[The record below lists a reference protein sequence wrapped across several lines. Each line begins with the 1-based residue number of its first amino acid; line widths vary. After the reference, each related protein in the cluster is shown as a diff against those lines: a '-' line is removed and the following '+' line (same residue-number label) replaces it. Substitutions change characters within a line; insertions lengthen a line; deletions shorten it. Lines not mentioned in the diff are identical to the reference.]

1 MDRYVAAFYA
11 GLKPDSPLKV
21 SEWANEYRV
30 LSPTAASEPGKWRTE
45 RTPYLKEIMDALS
58 PSSPVERVI
67 LMKGAQIGGT
77 EAGNNWIGY
86 IIDQTPGPMLVV
98 QPTVEMGKR
107 WSKGRFAPLIEST
120 PCLKSKVKDPRSR
133 DSGNTVQ
140 SKEFPGGI
148 VVITGANSSV
158 GLRSMP
164 VKYLFLDEIDA
175 YPGDSSGEGDPVLL
189 AIARTNTFTRR
200 KIFLVS
206 TPTVH
211 GMSRIEKEF
220 GESDKR
226 YFFVPCPHC
235 NHYQVLK
242 WSQIK
247 WENNDAKTA
256 HYVCIECSG
265 KIENHQKIE
274 MLSKGEWRA
283 TNPIDNNKVMGFHL
297 SSLYSPVGWYNWDQA
312 VEGFLHSKDNEQ
324 LLKVWINTTL
334 GETWV
339 DRGEVPDWKHLFE
352 RRETYPIGTI
362 PKSEVI
368 LTAGVDVQK
377 DRIEVEVVA
386 WGKGR
391 ESWSIDYQV
400 FEGDPGTDVVWNKL
414 SELLNHHF
422 IGANGLEYK
431 MSMMAV
437 DAGYATQEV
446 YNWVRSHQG
455 SGRVMAVKGVN
466 KALVPLSSPSR
477 VDITVSGKKLRRGM
491 KLWPVGVSILK
502 SELFQLLNILQ
513 NEEGCPPGYCHFPQ
527 YSPEYFKQLTAEQ
540 LITKVVKGYTKQE
553 WQKIR
558 ERNEALDCRIY
569 ARAASIALGIDRWQE
584 SKWSS
589 LSEKNEGKKKSSKV
603 RKSQWLS
610 EK

>member
-1 MDRYVAAFYA
+1 MIYA
-11 GLKPDSPLKV
+11 TSFSEGLKPDPELKV

-30 LSPTAASEPGKWRTE
+30 LAPTAASEPGKWRTE
-45 RTPYLKEIMDALS
+45 RTPYLKEIMDSLS
-58 PSSPVERVI
+58 PSSPAEKVVF
-67 LMKGAQIGGT
+67 MKGAQIGGT

-175 YPGDSSGEGDPVLL
+175 YPGDSGGEGDPVLL
-189 AIARTNTFTRR
+189 SIARTNTFARR

-206 TPTVH
+206 TPTIH
-211 GMSRIEKEF
+211 GISRIEKEF
-220 GESDKR
+220 EATDKR

-235 NHYQVLK
+235 NYYQVLK

-247 WENNDAKTA
+247 WENNDSKTA
-256 HYVCIECSG
+256 HYVCTECSG
-265 KIENHQKIE
+265 KIENHQKTE
-274 MLSKGEWRA
+274 MLERGEWRP
-283 TNPIDNNKVMGFHL
+283 TNRVKGEKKGFHL
-297 SSLYSPVGWYNWDQA
+297 SSLYSPVGWYSWTQA
-312 VEGFLHSKDNEQ
+312 VEDFLHAKESEQ

-339 DRGEVPDWKHLFE
+339 DKGEVPDWKQLFN
-352 RRETYPIGTI
+352 RREFFPVGTV
-362 PKSEVI
+362 PRREVV

-377 DRIEVEVVA
+377 DRLEVEVVA

-391 ESWSIDYQV
+391 ESWSIDYRV
-400 FEGDPGTDVVWNKL
+400 FEGDAVGREVWGKL

-422 IGANGLEYK
+422 IGENGLEY
-431 MSMMAV
+431 MISMMAV

-446 YNWVRSHQG
+446 YNWVRGHQG

-477 VDITVSGKKLRRGM
+477 VDITVGGQKLKRGI

-502 SELFQLLNILQ
+502 SELFQLLNVLKDG
-513 NEEGCPPGYCHFPQ
+513 EEAPAGYCHFPE
-527 YSPEYFKQLTAEQ
+527 YAPEYFKQLTAEQ
-540 LITKVVKGYTKQE
+540 LVSKVVKGYTKQE
-553 WQKIR
+553 WQKVR
-558 ERNEALDCRIY
+558 ERNEVLDCRIY
-569 ARAASIALGIDRWQE
+569 ARAASIALGIDRWPE
-584 SKWSS
+584 SKWNS
-589 LSEKNEGKKKSSKV
+589 LSGKMESKKPKKV
-603 RKSQWLS
+603 RQSKWLN

>member
-1 MDRYVAAFYA
+1 MIYA
-11 GLKPDSPLKV
+11 TSFSEGLRPDPQLKV

-30 LSPTAASEPGKWRTE
+30 LAPTAASEPGKWRTE
-45 RTPYLKEIMDALS
+45 RTPYLKEIMDSLS
-58 PSSPVERVI
+58 PSSPVEKVVF
-67 LMKGAQIGGT
+67 MKGAQIGGT

-120 PCLKSKVKDPRSR
+120 PCLKNKVKDPRSR

-175 YPGDSSGEGDPVLL
+175 YPGDSGGEGDPECCS
-189 AIARTNTFTRR
+189 IARTNTFARR

-206 TPTVH
+206 TPTIH
-211 GMSRIEKEF
+211 GISRIEKEF
-220 GESDKR
+220 EATDKR
-226 YFFVPCPHC
+226 YFFVPCPYC
-235 NHYQVLK
+235 NYYQVLK

-247 WENNDAKTA
+247 WEDKNPSTA
-256 HYVCIECSG
+256 HICIECG
-265 KIENHQKIE
+265 EKIENHQKTE
-274 MLSKGEWRA
+274 MLERGEWRA
-283 TNPIDNNKVMGFHL
+283 TNPMKGEKKGFHL
-297 SSLYSPVGWYNWDQA
+297 SSLYSPVGWYSWTQA
-312 VEGFLHSKDNEQ
+312 VEDFLHAKESEQ

-339 DRGEVPDWKHLFE
+339 DKGEVPDWKQLFTGE
-352 RRETYPIGTI
+352 NFFPRE
-362 PKSEVI
+362 VV

-377 DRIEVEVVA
+377 DRLEVEVVA
-386 WGKGR
+386 WGKSR
-391 ESWSIDYQV
+391 ESWSIDYRV
-400 FEGDPGTDVVWNKL
+400 FEGDTGGGEVWGKL

-422 IGANGLEYK
+422 IGENGLEY
-431 MSMMAV
+431 MISMMAV

-446 YNWVRSHQG
+446 YNWVRGHQG

-477 VDITVSGKKLRRGM
+477 VDITVGGQKLKRGI

-502 SELFQLLNILQ
+502 SELFQLLNVLKNGKKKKCQQDI
-513 NEEGCPPGYCHFPQ
+513 
-527 YSPEYFKQLTAEQ
+527 LTAEQ
-540 LITKVVKGYTKQE
+540 LVSKVVKGYTKQE
-553 WQKIR
+553 WQKVR
-558 ERNEALDCRIY
+558 ERNEVLDCRIY
-569 ARAASIALGIDRWQE
+569 ARAASSTWD
-584 SKWSS
+584 
-589 LSEKNEGKKKSSKV
+589 
-603 RKSQWLS
+603 
-610 EK
+610 

>member
-1 MDRYVAAFYA
+1 MIYARAFSE
-11 GLKPDSPLKV
+11 GLRPDTELKV

-30 LSPTAASEPGKWRTE
+30 LAPTAASEPGKWRTE
-45 RTPYLKEIMDALS
+45 RTPCLKEVMDSLS
-58 PSSPVERVI
+58 PSSSAEKVVF
-67 LMKGAQIGGT
+67 MKGAQIGGT

-158 GLRSMP
+158 ELRSMP

-175 YPGDSSGEGDPVLL
+175 YPGDSGGEGDPVLL
-189 AIARTNTFTRR
+189 SIACTNTFARR

-206 TPTVH
+206 TPTIH
-211 GMSRIEKEF
+211 GISRIEKEF
-220 GESDKR
+220 EATDKR

-235 NHYQVLK
+235 NYYQVLK

-247 WENNDAKTA
+247 WEDKNPNTA
-256 HYVCIECSG
+256 HYICIECG
-265 KIENHQKIE
+265 KKIENHQKTE
-274 MLSKGEWRA
+274 MLARGEWRA
-283 TNPIDNNKVMGFHL
+283 TGEGAKEGAKIGFHL
-297 SSLYSPVGWYNWDQA
+297 SSLYSPVGWYSWTQA
-312 VEGFLHSKDNEQ
+312 VEDFLHAKENEQ

-339 DRGEVPDWKHLFE
+339 DKGEVPDWKQLFE
-352 RRETYPIGTI
+352 RRENFPIGTV
-362 PKSEVI
+362 PKGKVI

-377 DRIEVEVVA
+377 DRLEVEVVA
-386 WGKGR
+386 WGMGR

-400 FEGDPGTDVVWNKL
+400 FEGDTGGGEVWERL

-422 IGANGLEYK
+422 IGENGLEY
-431 MSMMAV
+431 MISMMAV

-455 SGRVMAVKGVN
+455 SGRVMAVKGAN
-466 KALVPLSSPSR
+466 KALVPLNSPSR
-477 VDITVSGKKLRRGM
+477 VDVTVGGKKLRRGM

-502 SELFQLLNILQ
+502 SELFQLLNVLT
-513 NEEGCPPGYCHFPQ
+513 EGAPGYCHFPE
-527 YSPEYFKQLTAEQ
+527 YPPEYFKQLTAEQ

-558 ERNEALDCRIY
+558 DRNEVLDCRIY
-569 ARAASIALGIDRWQE
+569 ARAASIALGIDRWPE
-584 SKWSS
+584 SKWNS
-589 LSEKNEGKKKSSKV
+589 LSGKMESKKSKKIVKSKWIS
-603 RKSQWLS
+603 K
-610 EK
+610 

>member
-1 MDRYVAAFYA
+1 MIYATAFYA
-11 GLKPDSPLKV
+11 GLKPDPLLKV
-21 SEWANEYRV
+21 SEWSDEYRV
-30 LSPTAASEPGKWRTE
+30 LSQTASSEPGKWRTE
-45 RTPYLKEIMDALS
+45 RTPYLKEVMDSLS
-58 PSSPVERVI
+58 PSSPVEKVI
-67 LMKGAQIGGT
+67 FMKGAQIGGT

-107 WSKGRFAPLIEST
+107 WSKGRFAPLIENT
-120 PCLKSKVKDPRSR
+120 PCLKDKVKDPRSR

-189 AIARTNTFTRR
+189 SIARTNTFTRR

-211 GMSRIEKEF
+211 GISRIEKEF
-220 GESDKR
+220 ESSDKR
-226 YFFVPCPHC
+226 YFFVPCPQC
-235 NHYQVLK
+235 NYYQVLK
-242 WSQIK
+242 WPQIK
-247 WENNDAKTA
+247 WENNDPKTA
-256 HYVCIECSG
+256 HYVCIECKG
-265 KIENHQKIE
+265 KIENHQKID
-274 MLSKGEWRA
+274 MLAKGEWRA
-283 TNPIDNNKVMGFHL
+283 TDSTKDGKTAGFHI
-297 SSLYSPVGWYNWDQA
+297 SSLYSPVGWYSWSQA
-312 VEGFLHSKDNEQ
+312 VAEFLHSKDNEQ
-324 LLKVWINTTL
+324 LLKVWINTVL

-352 RRETYPIGTI
+352 RRESYTIGTI
-362 PKSEVI
+362 PEGEVV

-377 DRIEVEVVA
+377 DRLEVEVVA

-391 ESWSIDYQV
+391 KSWSIDYQV
-400 FEGDPGTDVVWNKL
+400 FEGDPGAKVVWNKL

-422 IGANGLEYK
+422 LGPHGVEYTI
-431 MSMMAV
+431 SMMAV

-455 SGRVMAVKGVN
+455 SGRVMAVKGIN
-466 KALVPLSSPSR
+466 KALVPLNSPSR

-502 SELFQLLNILQ
+502 SELFQLLNISQ
-513 NEEGCPPGYCHFPQ
+513 NEEAGYCHFPE

-558 ERNEALDCRIY
+558 DRNEALDCRIY

-584 SKWSS
+584 ANWNS
-589 LSEKNEGKKKSSKV
+589 LAGEKAESKKKSEKI
-603 RKSQWLS
+603 RKSKWLH

>member
-1 MDRYVAAFYA
+1 MIYSSSFYA
-11 GLKPDSPLKV
+11 GLRPDLPLKV
-21 SEWANEYRV
+21 SEWADRNRQ
-30 LSPTAASEPGKWRTE
+30 LSTIASSEPGKWRTE
-45 RTPYLKEIMDALS
+45 RTPYLKEIMDSLS
-58 PSSPVERVI
+58 SSSPAEKVVF
-67 LMKGAQIGGT
+67 MKGAQIGGT

-120 PCLKSKVKDPRSR
+120 PCLKDKVKDPRSR

-175 YPGDSSGEGDPVLL
+175 YPGGSGGEGDPVLL
-189 AIARTNTFTRR
+189 SIARTNTFMRR

-206 TPTVH
+206 TPTFH
-211 GMSRIEKEF
+211 GISRIEREF
-220 GESDKR
+220 ESSDKR

-235 NHYQVLK
+235 DHYQVLK
-242 WSQIK
+242 WPQIK
-247 WENNDAKTA
+247 WQDKNPNTA
-256 HYVCIECSG
+256 HYVCIECNG
-265 KIENHQKIE
+265 KIENHQKTE
-274 MLSKGEWRA
+274 MLARGEWRP
-283 TNPIDNNKVMGFHL
+283 TNPIKGEKKGFHL
-297 SSLYSPVGWYNWDQA
+297 SSLYSPVGWYSWKQA
-312 VEGFLHSKDNEQ
+312 VEDYLHAKENEQ

-339 DRGEVPDWKHLFE
+339 DKGEVPDWKQLFE
-352 RRETYPIGTI
+352 RRENFPIGTVSKGGKI
-362 PKSEVI
+362 V

-377 DRIEVEVVA
+377 DRLEAEIVA
-386 WGKGR
+386 WGRNR

-400 FEGDPGTDVVWNKL
+400 FEGDTGSGEVWGKL

-422 IGANGLEYK
+422 IGENGLEY
-431 MSMMAV
+431 MISMMAV

-455 SGRVMAVKGVN
+455 SGRVMAVKGAN

-477 VDITVSGKKLRRGM
+477 VDVTVSGQKLKRGM
-491 KLWPVGVSILK
+491 KPWPVGVSILK
-502 SELFQLLNILQ
+502 SELFQLLNVLK
-513 NEEGCPPGYCHFPQ
+513 EEEKVPAGYCHFPE
-527 YSPEYFKQLTAEQ
+527 YAPEYFKQLTAEQ
-540 LITKVVKGYTKQE
+540 LVSKVVKGYTKQE

-558 ERNEALDCRIY
+558 DRNEVLDCRIY
-569 ARAASIALGIDRWQE
+569 ARAASIALGIDRWPE
-584 SKWSS
+584 SKWES
-589 LSEKNEGKKKSSKV
+589 LAGEKAKKSKRV
-603 RKSQWLS
+603 RRSQWLS
-610 EK
+610 EKS